1 MFLKKLISKWVIFLE
16 ILSTGEK
23 IKRARI
29 FKGITLKELC
39 GDKISIAK
47 MSCIEN
53 GKIKADK
60 GLLKY
65 IAEKIEIDLDYLI
78 EDVYEQILNNLNT
91 IRKNIA
97 CDSDSENKLK
107 DNLSYAIRYKYYDL
121 AFQLIHILFSYYV
134 EENKVENIQL
144 IVSQY
149 YDLYQRN
156 NTKKNT
162 VLYFNDMARYLS
174 QNGEYIE
181 AISYYS
187 KLREMF
193 QQEENLD
200 KTEYCLTGYNEALC
214 YQNLKKSEEAYN
226 ILSEI
231 IEYVDNIK
239 TEESKGKIYHIYAAV
254 CIKLKKNSV
263 DEYKAKAFEYQKHN
277 PISLALSHGNYGKY
291 YFEAGE
297 REKAINEIEAGIKI
311 FPRDNVEKNVEF
323 LNYCTRILIDNKE
336 YEIADKIEEE
346 ALNLAII
353 TNNIKLIEK
362 SYYLKGT
369 ILQKMNR
376 YSEAEKYMNLSLDS
390 LFKFGTRD
398 ERKSRYLDMGKLYYK
413 LGATEDSL
421 KYFNLALAVDKKI

>member
-1 MFLKKLISKWVIFLE
+1 MIYLE

-39 GDKISIAK
+39 ENKISIAK

-60 GLLKY
+60 ELLKY
-65 IAEKIEIDLDYLI
+65 ISEKIEIDLDYLI
-78 EDVYEQILNNLNT
+78 EDVYEQILNNLKM
-91 IRKNIA
+91 IKKNIS
-97 CDSDSENKLK
+97 CDNDSENKLK
-107 DNLSYAIRYKYYDL
+107 DNLGYALKYKYYDL
-121 AFQLIHILFSYYV
+121 AFELIHILFSYYV

-156 NTKKNT
+156 NTEQNT
-162 VLYFNDMARYLS
+162 VIYFKDMARYLS

-193 QQEENLD
+193 QQRKEEFDNA
-200 KTEYCLTGYNEALC
+200 EYCLIGYNEALC
-214 YQNLKKSEEAYN
+214 YQNLKKSEEAYS

-231 IEYVDNIK
+231 IGYVDDLK
-239 TEESKGKIYHIYAAV
+239 TDESKGKIYHIYAAV
-254 CIKLKKNSV
+254 CIKLKKDCV
-263 DEYKAKAFEYQKHN
+263 DEYKKKAFEYQKYN

-291 YFEAGE
+291 YFEVGE
-297 REKAINEIEAGIKI
+297 KDKAIAEIEKGIEI
-311 FPRDNVEKNVEF
+311 FPQDNIEKNVEF
-323 LNYCTRILIDNKE
+323 LNYCTKILIDNLQ
-336 YEIADKIEEE
+336 YDIAYKITEQ
-346 ALNLAII
+346 ALNCAII
-353 TNNIKLIEK
+353 TDNIKLVEK

-369 ILQKMNR
+369 ILQKMDK
-376 YSEAEKYMNLSLDS
+376 YAEAEKYMNLSLDS
-390 LFKFGTRD
+390 LFKFGSRE
-398 ERKSRYLDMGKLYYK
+398 ERKSRYIDMGNLYYQ
-413 LGATEDSL
+413 LGATADSL
-421 KYFNLALAVDKKI
+421 KYFNLAFSVDKNI

>member
-1 MFLKKLISKWVIFLE
+1 MIYLE

-39 GDKISIAK
+39 ENKISIAK

-60 GLLKY
+60 ELLKY
-65 IAEKIEIDLDYLI
+65 ISEKIEIDLDYLI
-78 EDVYEQILNNLNT
+78 EDVYEQILNNLKM
-91 IRKNIA
+91 IKKNIS
-97 CDSDSENKLK
+97 CDNDSENKLK
-107 DNLSYAIRYKYYDL
+107 DNLGYALKYKYYDL
-121 AFQLIHILFSYYV
+121 AFELIHILFSYYV

-156 NTKKNT
+156 NTEQNT
-162 VLYFNDMARYLS
+162 VIYFKDMARYLS

-193 QQEENLD
+193 QQRKEEFD
-200 KTEYCLTGYNEALC
+200 SAEYCLIGYNEALC
-214 YQNLKKSEEAYN
+214 YQNLKKSEEAYS

-231 IEYVDNIK
+231 IGYVDDLK
-239 TEESKGKIYHIYAAV
+239 TDESKGKIYHIYAAV
-254 CIKLKKNSV
+254 CIKLKKDCV
-263 DEYKAKAFEYQKHN
+263 DEYKKKAFEYQKYN

-291 YFEAGE
+291 YFEVGE
-297 REKAINEIEAGIKI
+297 KYKAIAEIEKGIEI
-311 FPRDNVEKNVEF
+311 FPQDNIEKNVEF
-323 LNYCTRILIDNKE
+323 LNYCTKILIDNLQ
-336 YEIADKIEEE
+336 YDIAYNITEQ
-346 ALNLAII
+346 ALNCAII
-353 TNNIKLIEK
+353 TDNIKLVEK

-369 ILQKMNR
+369 ILQKMDK
-376 YSEAEKYMNLSLDS
+376 YAEAEKYMNLSLDS
-390 LFKFGTRD
+390 LFKFGSRE
-398 ERKSRYLDMGKLYYK
+398 ERKSRYIDMGNLYYQ
-413 LGATEDSL
+413 LGATADSL
-421 KYFNLALAVDKKI
+421 KYFNLAFSVDKNI

>member
-1 MFLKKLISKWVIFLE
+1 LE

-39 GDKISIAK
+39 EDKISIAK

-60 GLLKY
+60 ELLKY
-65 IAEKIEIDLDYLI
+65 IAEKIEIDLEYLI
-78 EDVYEQILNNLNT
+78 EDVYEQISNNLKM
-91 IRKNIA
+91 IKKNIS
-97 CDSDSENKLK
+97 CDNDSENKLN
-107 DNLSYAIRYKYYDL
+107 DNLNYALKYKYYNL
-121 AFQLIHILFSYYV
+121 AFELIHILFSYYV

-156 NTKKNT
+156 NTEENT
-162 VLYFNDMARYLS
+162 IIYFKDMARYLS
-174 QNGEYIE
+174 ENGEYIE

-193 QQEENLD
+193 EQKKEEVIG
-200 KTEYCLTGYNEALC
+200 EYCLIGYNEALC
-214 YQNLKKSEEAYN
+214 YQNLKKANEAYS

-231 IEYVDNIK
+231 IEYVDNLK
-239 TEESKGKIYHIYAAV
+239 TDESKGKIYHIYAAI
-254 CIKLKKNSV
+254 CIKLKKDCV
-263 DEYKAKAFEYQKHN
+263 DKYKNKAFEYQKYN

-291 YFEAGE
+291 YFEVGE
-297 REKAINEIEAGIKI
+297 KENAIKEIEEGIKI

-323 LNYCTRILIDNKE
+323 LNYCTRILIDNSEYKIG
-336 YEIADKIEEE
+336 YEIIEKS
-346 ALNLAII
+346 LNQAII

-362 SYYLKGT
+362 SYYLKGI
-369 ILQKMNR
+369 ILQKLDK
-376 YSEAEKYMNLSLDS
+376 YLEAEKYMNLSLDS
-390 LFKFGTRD
+390 LFKFGTRE
-398 ERKSRYLDMGKLYYK
+398 ERKNRYIDMGRLYYK
-413 LGATEDSL
+413 LGLTTDSL
-421 KYFNLALAVDKKI
+421 KYFNLAFAMDKTI

>member
-1 MFLKKLISKWVIFLE
+1 MIYLE

-39 GDKISIAK
+39 ENKISIAK

-60 GLLKY
+60 ELLKY
-65 IAEKIEIDLDYLI
+65 ISEKIEIDLDYLI
-78 EDVYEQILNNLNT
+78 EDVYEQILNNLKM
-91 IRKNIA
+91 IKKNIS
-97 CDSDSENKLK
+97 CDNDSENKLK
-107 DNLSYAIRYKYYDL
+107 DNLGYAVKYKYYDL
-121 AFQLIHILFSYYV
+121 AFELIHILFSYYV

-156 NTKKNT
+156 NTEQNT
-162 VLYFNDMARYLS
+162 VIYFKDMARYLS

-193 QQEENLD
+193 QQRKEKFD
-200 KTEYCLTGYNEALC
+200 DAEYCLIGYNEALC
-214 YQNLKKSEEAYN
+214 YQNLKKSEEAYS

-231 IEYVDNIK
+231 IGYVDNLK
-239 TEESKGKIYHIYAAV
+239 TDESKGKIYHIYAAV
-254 CIKLKKNSV
+254 CIKLKKDCM
-263 DEYKAKAFEYQKHN
+263 DEYKNKAFEYQKYN
-277 PISLALSHGNYGKY
+277 PISLALSHGNYGRY
-291 YFEAGE
+291 YFEVGE
-297 REKAINEIEAGIKI
+297 KDKAIAEIEKGIEI
-311 FPRDNVEKNVEF
+311 FPQDNIEKNVEF
-323 LNYCTRILIDNKE
+323 LNYCTKILIDNLQ
-336 YEIADKIEEE
+336 YDIAYKITEQ

-353 TNNIKLIEK
+353 TDNIKLIEK

-369 ILQKMNR
+369 ILQKMDKCA
-376 YSEAEKYMNLSLDS
+376 EAEKFMNLSLDS
-390 LFKFGTRD
+390 LLKFGSRE
-398 ERKSRYLDMGKLYYK
+398 ERKSRYIDMGNLYYK
-413 LGATEDSL
+413 LGSTADSL
-421 KYFNLALAVDKKI
+421 KYFNLAFSVDKKI